1 MQGSREPLRHTF
13 IWATGEAVMRSVVL
27 TGLKNLK
34 DADYS
39 RRRAVQTR
47 GLSRQM
53 LQPGIRKTLL
63 DLARDYDEL
72 ADDLANRAIEVRHPE
87 LMPGRVR

>member
-1 MQGSREPLRHTF
+1 MAHF
-13 IWATGEAVMRSVVL
+13 V
-27 TGLKNLK
+27 GL
-34 DADYS
+34 DYF
-39 RRRAVQTR
+39 RRRADQTR

-72 ADDLANRAIEVRHPE
+72 AEDLANCAIEVRHPE
-87 LMPGRVR
+87 LMPQHRR

>member
-1 MQGSREPLRHTF
+1 MH
-13 IWATGEAVMRSVVL
+13 SVVL

-34 DADYS
+34 DSAYF
-39 RRRAVQTR
+39 RRRADQTR

-72 ADDLANRAIEVRHPE
+72 AEDLANCAIEVRHPE
-87 LMPGRVR
+87 LMPQRRR

>member
-1 MQGSREPLRHTF
+1 
-13 IWATGEAVMRSVVL
+13 MRSVVL

-34 DADYS
+34 DADYF
-39 RRRAVQTR
+39 RRRADQTR

-63 DLARDYDEL
+63 DLARDYD
-72 ADDLANRAIEVRHPE
+72 DLANRAIEVRHPE
-87 LMPGRVR
+87 LMPERMR